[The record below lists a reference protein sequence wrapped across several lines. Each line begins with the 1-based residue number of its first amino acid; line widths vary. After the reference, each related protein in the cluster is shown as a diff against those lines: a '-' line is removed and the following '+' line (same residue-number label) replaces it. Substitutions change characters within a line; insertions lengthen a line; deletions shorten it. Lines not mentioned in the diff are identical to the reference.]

1 MRKLNFALL
10 LLLVW
15 TSAFGNNSPLWL
27 RNIAI
32 SPDGKKIAFTYMGDI
47 YAVSTEGGSAVRL
60 TTHPAYDSDP
70 VWSPD
75 GKFIAFS
82 SDRENGFQRIFIM
95 PSQGGEAKQVTFH
108 SQAAL
113 PLAFSKDG
121 KNIIY
126 SANLQNSPQNVIFP
140 SASIQL
146 YQISIDG
153 GQPKRIFNSSTKS
166 ISLTSNGEA
175 MYYENIKGNE
185 NQWRKHHTSSVTRD
199 IWRYDFKSKKH
210 TQIIN
215 WKGEDRNPVL
225 SSDGKTLY
233 FLSER
238 AGNFN
243 VFKTSVAQPSKIEQV
258 TFHKDFPV
266 RYLSVANN
274 GYIAYSYDGEIYLS
288 KPMGKPQKVNV
299 NIISDVSNQQSK
311 FMAFSSGA
319 TSSSV
324 SPDGKQIAM
333 VIRGE
338 VFVNS
343 TDYNT
348 TKQITKTVAAEQ
360 GVSFS
365 ADGRS
370 LVYASYRDGYWDL
383 YKASI
388 QRKEDPNF
396 SNATLITEEKLIPS
410 DNSEKMYPQYSPD
423 GKEVAF
429 VQNRTHIAIYNFE
442 TKKIRKITDP
452 KYQTERNGYINYE
465 WSPDGKWLVVQY
477 IARDRVPYS
486 DIGIISTE
494 GGKEIV
500 NITDSGYFDTNPRWA
515 LDGNAIIWKSERYG
529 MRNHASWGSMSDQM
543 IVFLN
548 REAYDKYRMNKE
560 EYELLTE
567 AEKNEKKSETEDAKD
582 GKDDKKETPKK
593 DKKSKDINI
602 EWENLSERV
611 VRLTPNSSELGD
623 AIISKDGK
631 KLYYLASF
639 EKGFDLWVHDLRER
653 STKLLSKLNGSS
665 AYLDA
670 SKDGKKIFLLS
681 GQKAKLLEL
690 PSEKIKDLSFSADM
704 KLDLTKER
712 EFMFDMVKREL
723 KERFYVKD
731 MHGVNWEKLTE
742 QYRKYLPYINNNYDF
757 SEMLSELLG
766 ELNVSHTGSRYR
778 SPSLSQEATAELGV
792 FVTPQDNGL
801 LIEEIPVNSP
811 FDNYRSKAKQGHII
825 EKIDGE
831 AITSKVDYYQ
841 YLEGKAGKKI
851 LISLYNPKDGTR
863 WDEEI
868 KGINAW
874 RWNEIL
880 YQRWIKQRA
889 ADVEKWSG
897 GRLGYVHI
905 RSMGDDSFREVYSD
919 VLGKYNNK
927 EGVVIDI
934 RNNGG
939 GRLHEDIEVFFSAK
953 KYLTQKVQGKK
964 YGVMPSRR
972 WTKPSIMVINE
983 ADYSNAHGTPWVY
996 KHLKL
1001 GKLVGAPVPGTM
1013 TSVNWVTLQDST
1025 LNFGIPVV
1033 GYEKEDGTYLENFE
1047 LQPDVEVYLD
1057 QEKAN
1062 QGEDNQL
1069 KRAVE
1074 ELLKDL

>member
-348 TKQITKTVAAEQ
+348 TKQITKTAAAEQ

-500 NITDSGYFDTNPRWA
+500 NITDSGYF
-515 LDGNAIIWKSERYG
+515 
-529 MRNHASWGSMSDQM
+529 
-543 IVFLN
+543 
-548 REAYDKYRMNKE
+548 
-560 EYELLTE
+560 
-567 AEKNEKKSETEDAKD
+567 
-582 GKDDKKETPKK
+582 
-593 DKKSKDINI
+593 
-602 EWENLSERV
+602 
-611 VRLTPNSSELGD
+611 
-623 AIISKDGK
+623 
-631 KLYYLASF
+631 
-639 EKGFDLWVHDLRER
+639 
-653 STKLLSKLNGSS
+653 
-665 AYLDA
+665 
-670 SKDGKKIFLLS
+670 
-681 GQKAKLLEL
+681 
-690 PSEKIKDLSFSADM
+690 
-704 KLDLTKER
+704 
-712 EFMFDMVKREL
+712 
-723 KERFYVKD
+723 
-731 MHGVNWEKLTE
+731 
-742 QYRKYLPYINNNYDF
+742 
-757 SEMLSELLG
+757 
-766 ELNVSHTGSRYR
+766 
-778 SPSLSQEATAELGV
+778 
-792 FVTPQDNGL
+792 
-801 LIEEIPVNSP
+801 
-811 FDNYRSKAKQGHII
+811 
-825 EKIDGE
+825 
-831 AITSKVDYYQ
+831 
-841 YLEGKAGKKI
+841 
-851 LISLYNPKDGTR
+851 
-863 WDEEI
+863 
-868 KGINAW
+868 
-874 RWNEIL
+874 
-880 YQRWIKQRA
+880 
-889 ADVEKWSG
+889 
-897 GRLGYVHI
+897 
-905 RSMGDDSFREVYSD
+905 
-919 VLGKYNNK
+919 
-927 EGVVIDI
+927 
-934 RNNGG
+934 
-939 GRLHEDIEVFFSAK
+939 
-953 KYLTQKVQGKK
+953 
-964 YGVMPSRR
+964 
-972 WTKPSIMVINE
+972 
-983 ADYSNAHGTPWVY
+983 
-996 KHLKL
+996 
-1001 GKLVGAPVPGTM
+1001 
-1013 TSVNWVTLQDST
+1013 
-1025 LNFGIPVV
+1025 
-1033 GYEKEDGTYLENFE
+1033 
-1047 LQPDVEVYLD
+1047 
-1057 QEKAN
+1057 
-1062 QGEDNQL
+1062 
-1069 KRAVE
+1069 
-1074 ELLKDL
+1074 